1 MSTRPQRVLLAG
13 GGHSHVEVLRRFALQ
28 PDPAIAL
35 TLVSPDPATPYSG
48 MLPGLIAGHYTHDE
62 AHIALAPLARWAG
75 ARLVVDR
82 VEALDT
88 YTKTV
93 TLGSGRHEAF
103 DLISIDVGS
112 SPDVRIPGALAHA
125 VPVKPVAGFLA
136 AWTRMQADA
145 AAGSVRTIG
154 IVGGGAAGVEV
165 LLAMQWQL
173 THTLGAGA
181 PRFALI
187 TDQPALLPQHPPVV
201 RARFGRLLVER
212 GVVLHLSSAA
222 VAVEP
227 SSVHVTQGRRIS
239 LDRIVWATAAAAPS
253 WPDLAGLAC
262 DERGFIRI
270 DDHLRSP
277 SHPFV
282 FAAGDCATQDGQ
294 ARPKS
299 GVYAVRQGP
308 PLASNLRRAAKGMP
322 LERYVPQRHAL
333 ALITTGDRHAL
344 ASRGPFV
351 AEGDWVW
358 RWKDRID
365 RRFMAKYVAPA
376 PPADRRATPIPGH
389 E

>member
-1 MSTRPQRVLLAG
+1 MSERPRRLLLVG

-28 PDPAIAL
+28 PDTSVAL
-35 TLVSPDPATPYSG
+35 TLISPDPATPYSG
-48 MLPGLIAGHYTHDE
+48 MLPGLIAGHYAHDE
-62 AHIALAPLARWAG
+62 AHIALAPLAQWAG

-93 TLGSGRHEAF
+93 TLGSGRREAF
-103 DLISIDVGS
+103 DFVSVDVGS
-112 SPDVRIPGALAHA
+112 APDTRIPGALAHA
-125 VPVKPVAGFLA
+125 LPVKPVPGFLA
-136 AWTRMQADA
+136 AWAHIQADA

-165 LLAMQWQL
+165 LLAMQWHL
-173 THTLGAGA
+173 TQTLRAAA

-201 RARFGRLLVER
+201 RTRFGRLLVER
-212 GVVLHLSSAA
+212 GVVLHLASGA

-227 SSVHVTQGRRIS
+227 GGVLVTQGRRIS
-239 LDRIVWATAAAAPS
+239 LDRIIWAIAAAAQP
-253 WPDLAGLAC
+253 WPATAGLAC
-262 DERGFIRI
+262 DELGFIHI
-270 DDHLRSP
+270 DDHLRST

-282 FAAGDCATQDGQ
+282 FAAGDCAAQVGHP
-294 ARPKS
+294 RPKS
-299 GVYAVRQGP
+299 GVFAVRQGP
-308 PLASNLRRAAKGMP
+308 PLAANLRRAAHGVP
-322 LERYVPQRHAL
+322 LKSYVPQRNAL
-333 ALITTGDRHAL
+333 ALITTGGRHAI

-365 RRFMAKYVAPA
+365 RRFMAKYVVPA
-376 PPADRRATPIPGH
+376 PPDRPAAPPPDP